1 MAKNNELTTLINQ
14 FIADS
19 RKLHENGESVKKVA
33 ELFFEDKYQSL
44 LLIPDRTF
52 FNPDV
57 KNKVKHFFS
66 LWCAWTVICGLCVL
80 FFIPIY

>member
-44 LLIPDRTF
+44 LLIQDGTPASHELGKAFDIWMK
-52 FNPDV
+52 D
-57 KNKVKHFFS
+57 
-66 LWCAWTVICGLCVL
+66 
-80 FFIPIY
+80 